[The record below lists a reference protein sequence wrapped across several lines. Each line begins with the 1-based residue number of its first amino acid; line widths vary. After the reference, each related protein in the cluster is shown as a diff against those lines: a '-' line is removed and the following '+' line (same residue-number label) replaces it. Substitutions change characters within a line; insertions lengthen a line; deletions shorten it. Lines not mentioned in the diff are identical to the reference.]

1 MATIL
6 HHNGDLLQSGVP
18 LIVHQTNCM
27 GVMGRGIAKSI
38 REKYPEVFP
47 PYHKLCMEM
56 GRKLLGKTQFLLMH
70 DGTFIANCFGQYNY
84 GTSHI
89 QTDYHTLESAL
100 SSVVD
105 FAITED
111 INRVG
116 LPYRIGSALAGGNWD
131 TVYDIIKRV
140 FKDFPGTVEI
150 WKL

>member
-1 MATIL
+1 MT
-6 HHNGDLLQSGVP
+6 GP
-18 LIVHQTNCM
+18 
-27 GVMGRGIAKSI
+27 
-38 REKYPEVFP
+38 
-47 PYHKLCMEM
+47 
-56 GRKLLGKTQFLLMH
+56 
-70 DGTFIANCFGQYNY
+70 FIANCFGQYNY

-89 QTDYHTLESAL
+89 QTDYHALESAL